1 MTIPLYIDLGTPGHP
16 VYASTNHAPL
26 APITLN
32 LRETHTFLVTYGIAG
47 IKEAMS
53 GERRL
58 VLKAGPEGSVLA
70 QDASATSVG
79 TGVDSF
85 TFIVDSSQ
93 LRSLLDGKTEAAVI
107 LQVEMIA
114 TDDTV
119 RLSQPV
125 PIIIRTAY
133 ATAADGIPDPA
144 GDAAYAL
151 LAAILQEG
159 DAVSFDLDAA
169 ARLITINFDPGGE
182 LTAEDGWTPALRIV
196 TDGSRR
202 VMELYDWAN
211 GTGTKPATGY
221 ITSSGALTST
231 LSAGADIRGATG
243 ATGATG
249 NKGWSPQIRN
259 VTDGDRRVM
268 ELYDWTGGEGT
279 KPGTG
284 YISSSGLT
292 STIGDALD
300 MRGAT
305 GPSGGDP
312 GADGDN
318 GWMPVHALIEDG
330 ERRVLQLISWF
341 GGTGTAPT
349 DYINEY
355 LSASGYTSTLAAAV
369 DLRGAQGDAATVDH
383 PRTYYVEA
391 ESGTDDMRSGAGT
404 FLAPW
409 ATLEYALIQTATE
422 TDPITIHIG
431 AGNAGTITADPALYD
446 LLTRDVTIIGQGC
459 KTSSFNV
466 AGGGA
471 PGTTTPSNQTASPS
485 AMDGA
490 NGNSVR
496 LFGNRTVTI
505 ISCDTFGGYGG
516 ATSDPGAIGGV
527 IAGKGG
533 NAGTIA
539 LVGFRIIDINAYGGD
554 GGAASGTGSTAGAG
568 GNASTSIKLI
578 DCDVTGTISHVRGA
592 GGTATGSGSTNGANG
607 AGTGTLKTWNS
618 RKGTITSPLGTQT
631 HTNELTA
638 PDVI

>member
-1 MTIPLYIDLGTPGHP
+1 MTIPLYIDLGTTGHP

-26 APITLN
+26 TPLAIN
-32 LRETHTFLVTYGIAG
+32 LRETHTFLVTYGIEG
-47 IKEAMS
+47 IKTAIA

-58 VLKAGPEGSVLA
+58 VLKAGPDGSVLA

-85 TFIVDSSQ
+85 TFVVDSAQ
-93 LRSLLDGKTEAAVI
+93 LRTLLDGKAETEAT

-119 RLSQPV
+119 RLSAPV
-125 PIIIRTAY
+125 LITIRTAY
-133 ATAADGIPDPA
+133 ATDADGIPDPA
-144 GDAAYAL
+144 SDAAYAL

-159 DAVSFDLDAA
+159 DAVSFDLDSA

-182 LTAEDGWTPALRIV
+182 LTAEDGWSPLIRIV
-196 TDGSRR
+196 TDSARR
-202 VMELYDWAN
+202 VMEIYDWTG

-221 ITSSGALTST
+221 ISSSGLTST

-243 ATGATG
+243 TTGTAGT
-249 NKGWSPQIRN
+249 KGWSPQIRN
-259 VTDGDRRVM
+259 VTDSDRRVM
-268 ELYDWTGGEGT
+268 EIYDWTGGEGT

-318 GWMPVHALIEDG
+318 GWMPVHALEEDG
-330 ERRVLQLISWF
+330 ERRVLRLALWI

-349 DYINEY
+349 DYLDQYIG
-355 LSASGYTSTLAAAV
+355 AGGYTATLSEAV
-369 DLRGAQGDAATVDH
+369 DLRGAVGPEATVDH
-383 PRTYYVEA
+383 PRTYYVEP
-391 ESGTDDMRSGAGT
+391 ETGTDNTLPGAGT
-404 FLAPW
+404 FLNPW
-409 ATLEYALIQTATE
+409 ATLEYALIQTAAE
-422 TDPITIHIG
+422 TDPITIHLG
-431 AGNAGTITADPALYD
+431 AGNAGSITADPALYD

-459 KTSSFNV
+459 KTSSFNIS
-466 AGGGA
+466 AFGTA
-471 PGTTTPSNQTASPS
+471 GTTTASNQTASPS

-490 NGNSVR
+490 NGRAVR
-496 LFGNRTVTI
+496 LFGTRTATI
-505 ISCDTFGGYGG
+505 AYIGTTGGAGG

-539 LVGFRIIDINAYGGD
+539 LVGFQIIDIEANGGT
-554 GGAASGTGSTAGAG
+554 GGNASGTGSTAGAG

-607 AGTGTLKTWNS
+607 AGTGTIKTWNS

-638 PDVI
+638 PEVI